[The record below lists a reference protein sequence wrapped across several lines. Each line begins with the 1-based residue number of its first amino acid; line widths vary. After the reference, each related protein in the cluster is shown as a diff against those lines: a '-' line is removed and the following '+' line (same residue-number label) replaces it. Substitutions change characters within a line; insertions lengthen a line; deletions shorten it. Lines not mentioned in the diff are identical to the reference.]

1 VQHYIQEKKTLTNK
15 LKYGLLSV
23 ILFITILLWWIVQLK
38 VEHFP
43 VEFNQSYAV
52 NSLSETVKISGL
64 GTIIPRTKNLLA
76 ATDSGQVSQLFVRA
90 GQTIQKGDV
99 IATITNYSLA
109 QEVDTAKYNL
119 INIRSEVELK
129 KNELLMKK
137 YQLESNLAKAKTS
150 VRKEQLEFEANGL
163 MAKKGILSKIKF
175 KQSEMSYE
183 QVKVDVESWKHQ
195 IILFNSIYQLQRDA
209 LDAKVATVTDQL
221 KFLQDRIAAL
231 TIKANVTGIISEVLC
246 NEGQAVNQGQLLF
259 ELVDTTKLI
268 AKVQIPQYS
277 STHIQLE
284 QSATIITPNGEI
296 SGTIE
301 HIDKVIRQGAV
312 SIYIAFIGIPPQWI
326 KTEQSIEAVINTDQQ
341 KTRLLINAPNNY
353 NDYEHW
359 VIYKKDYS
367 GKAIKTNIEFVGRS
381 SQYLFL
387 GEQVSRD
394 DILFILPKHLSED
407 MEYEI
412 SEES

>member
-23 ILFITILLWWIVQLK
+23 KLFITILLWWIVQLK